1 MKYTSEIFENKGQK
15 SSFWPSALTIEIHC
29 QGKKKFASIHNV
41 PRHSSMD
48 LKVTGY
54 SVALHVYPECVHVLL
69 EDSRILI
76 TELYC
81 YCVFCV

>member
-1 MKYTSEIFENKGQK
+1 MKYTSEIFKNKGQK

-41 PRHSSMD
+41 PRHFSMD

-54 SVALHVYPECVHVLL
+54 SVALDVYPECVHVLL

-81 YCVFCV
+81 YCVCCV